1 MGPPM
6 GLHMGPPMGLHMGLP
21 MGLHMGLP
29 MGLHI
34 GQVLVDH
41 ALTVRLVALVMLT
54 GPLMTHSLTLL
65 LLHPAPAPAPS
76 LVISIYQ
83 CFIVT
88 IILFLEPT
96 CTHQRDMW
104 ES

>member
-1 MGPPM
+1 M
-6 GLHMGPPMGLHMGLP
+6 GLHMGLPIGPPMGLHMGLP
-21 MGLHMGLP
+21 MGLL
-29 MGLHI
+29 I

-65 LLHPAPAPAPS
+65 LLHPAPAAAAPAPS